1 MLNLLVLAIC
11 ILSGLSLRLLGI
23 VKKEHSIPLNQVIIY
38 FFIPVLT
45 LKYLPE
51 IEFEP
56 SYWWLI
62 LCPWIIY
69 AGSFIFF
76 RMVQGPLN
84 VDRKTTGTL
93 IMTAGIGSTSFVG
106 FPIFELFYGDEGL
119 ILGIIMSLA
128 GTFVVFN
135 TAGIF
140 TGFWYG
146 HKKPSLKQVLYRMF
160 RFVPFIA
167 FLISIV
173 LNIIGYRHPDMVKQ
187 VLNVLAEP
195 FTVVVL
201 ITIGI
206 QLEVLIKR
214 EELRYLLMGQL
225 YKLILAPILIYLVL
239 SIFAGEMDLVS
250 KICILGAAIGSHNA
264 MSIIAVQLGLN
275 EKLAIQMPSLSIPFS
290 ILWLLLIG
298 YLFL

>member
-1 MLNLLVLAIC
+1 MLNLLVLTIC
-11 ILSGLSLRLLGI
+11 ILSGLALRLGGI
-23 VKKEHSIPLNQVIIY
+23 VKKEHSLPLNQIIIY

-51 IEFEP
+51 IEFES

-69 AGSFIFF
+69 AGSFLFF
-76 RMVQGPLN
+76 RFVQKPLN
-84 VDRKTTGTL
+84 IDRKTTGTL

-140 TGFWYG
+140 TGFWYTQKSPG
-146 HKKPSLKQVLYRMF
+146 LKVVVYRML
-160 RFVPFIA
+160 RFVPFIT
-167 FLISIV
+167 FLVSLV
-173 LNIIGYRHPDMVKQ
+173 LNFAGYRHPELVRQ
-187 VLNVLAEP
+187 VLTVLAEP

-201 ITIGI
+201 ITIGM
-206 QLEVLIKR
+206 QLEIRVKR
-214 EELRYLLMGQL
+214 EELRYLLVGQF
-225 YKLILAPILIYLVL
+225 YKLILAPVLIFLVL
-239 SIFAGEMDLVS
+239 WIFVGELDLVS

-275 EKLAIQMPSLSIPFS
+275 AKLAIQMPSLSIPFS
-290 ILWLLLIG
+290 ILWLLMIG
-298 YLFL
+298 YLFF